1 MEVVVGGGVS
11 RGVSGHVT
19 IAVSDWRRTS
29 PAVCEGR
36 GSVGYMELWLSGI
49 GVSVISATGSRDR
62 CCIRAAS

>member
-11 RGVSGHVT
+11 RGVSGHIT

-49 GVSVISATGSRDR
+49 GVSVRVGQSP
-62 CCIRAAS
+62 